1 MTNNQISYANYLE
14 QKRHNLATEK
24 VSSDTLSESARHNMA
39 GEAISRS
46 TLSET
51 IANNLRNYDVNVTKN
66 DIQSLANDQLN
77 VREIAKLSE
86 TIRNN
91 LTNYLETNRHNMK
104 TEEIQSMA
112 NTIKGLKTAADPW
125 TMLAS
130 ILGLFDDSIIN
141 QLYGSTS
148 GISKTK
154 NKIDDLLNNL
164 FNRSN
169 SSSGNTSD
177 SNESAKPSKHR
188 GTKPT
193 PGFSGGE
200 VNHSSFSGGTGV
212 SSSPTT
218 TKGRGGKEYVKDDKD
233 EIPLD
238 YSNSKGPTSSSSK
251 TTSYAIPSANSTTE
265 STKGSTVSSYS
276 IPDANNHGRTSG
288 GTNYTASGGLHSSGV
303 IYSGS
308 TSVGPGV

>member
-24 VSSDTLSESARHNMA
+24 VSSDTLSESARHNLA
-39 GEAISRS
+39 SENISQS

-77 VREIAKLSE
+77 IREIAKLSE

-91 LTNYLETNRHNMK
+91 LTNYLETNRHNMR
-104 TEEIQSMA
+104 TEEIQTMA
-112 NTIKGLKTAADPW
+112 NTIKGLETASDPW

-130 ILGLFDDSIIN
+130 ILGLFSDDIIN

-154 NKIDDLLNNL
+154 NKLDDLLNTLLNK
-164 FNRSN
+164 SN
-169 SSSGNTSD
+169 SSSDNS
-177 SNESAKPSKHR
+177 SQSSKHR
-188 GTKPT
+188 GKQATR
-193 PGFSGGE
+193 GFSGEQISNG
-200 VNHSSFSGGTGV
+200 HFGGGQGSA
-212 SSSPTT
+212 SSSTSN
-218 TKGRGGKEYVKDDKD
+218 KGRGGKALEKD
-233 EIPLD
+233 EIPSD
-238 YSNSKGPTSSSSK
+238 YSSSKGPSSSSAK
-251 TTSYAIPSANSTTE
+251 SASYATPSANNSVAE
-265 STKGSTVSSYS
+265 STKSSNVSNYS

-288 GTNYTASGGLHSSGV
+288 GTDYTASGGLHSSGV

-308 TSVGPGV
+308 TNVGPGV